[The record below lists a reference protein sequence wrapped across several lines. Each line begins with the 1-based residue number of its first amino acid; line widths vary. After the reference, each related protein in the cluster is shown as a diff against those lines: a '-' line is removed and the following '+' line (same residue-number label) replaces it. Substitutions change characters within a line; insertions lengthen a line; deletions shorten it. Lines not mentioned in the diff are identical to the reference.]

1 MRLVL
6 ASLVLLLAASCS
18 SSVPACGPSNC
29 TGCCSASGACVV
41 GSSTLDCGA
50 AGAQC
55 TQCAL
60 GSSCFLGQ
68 CSSTQTGGGSG
79 STGGGTGSTGGGGGA
94 TGGGGGSTGGGG
106 GASTGGGGGNTGG
119 GGGANT
125 LIPNVMLLVD
135 VSGSMNLPINPSD
148 SQCPASCGTTTAN
161 LCPTACATRIGQLRA
176 AISTWLSTRGSSL
189 RLGLTTYPAGTA
201 CQVPTGPSVSLPAP
215 TPTDEGT
222 TSALQAN
229 ASAINTTL
237 QAIEPVGGTPTGDSL
252 RTLASVSGLTSA
264 DSRADYVVLITDG
277 LPNCNGSNVNALCG
291 CSSSCTPAQT
301 AACNCTTSACT
312 SSLCSIGCLD
322 GDGAVAAVTQLR
334 NAGIKTAIIGFGAD
348 ASSATAA
355 TVLDNMARAGG
366 AGRVCPNGT
375 TLECGGL
382 ICRADRTCEQSYYSA
397 ATANEL
403 QAALNTLF

>member
-1 MRLVL
+1 V
-6 ASLVLLLAASCS
+6 AGS
-18 SSVPACGPSNC
+18 SS
-29 TGCCSASGACVV
+29 
-41 GSSTLDCGA
+41 LDCGT

-55 TQCAL
+55 VQCAL
-60 GSSCFLGQ
+60 ASSCFLGQ
-68 CSSTQTGGGSG
+68 CSSTTQTGGGSG
-79 STGGGTGSTGGGGGA
+79 STGGGGGSTTGGGGGA

-106 GASTGGGGGNTGG
+106 GSTSTGGG

-125 LIPNVMLLVD
+125 LFPNVMLLID

-161 LCPTACATRIGQLRA
+161 LCPAACATRIGQLRS

-189 RLGLTTYPAGTA
+189 RLGLTTYPAGTM

-215 TPTDEGT
+215 TTTDEGT
-222 TSALQAN
+222 TATLQAN

-237 QAIEPVGGTPTGDSL
+237 QAIAPVGGTPTGDSL
-252 RTLASVSGLTSA
+252 RTLAAVSGLTSA

-277 LPNCNGSNVNALCG
+277 LPNCNGSNANGLCSCG
-291 CSSSCTPAQT
+291 ASCTSAQT
-301 AACNCTTSACT
+301 AACNCTTSSCAN
-312 SSLCSIGCLD
+312 SLCSIGCLD

-334 NAGIKTAIIGFGAD
+334 NAGIKTAVIGFGAD
-348 ASSATAA
+348 ASSATAS

-375 TLECGGL
+375 TIECGGL

-397 ATANEL
+397 ATAKEL